1 MVRARNP
8 GVPVHPSTPLPRR
21 SLRWRLVLLLGA
33 VLGIV
38 AAGVALFHL
47 SARQR
52 MRQQVW
58 RNLETIADLKETQ
71 ILRWRIERLD
81 DGRVLSLSNN
91 AARQVAAL
99 LAHPRD
105 AASEASV
112 REWLELMMGDRYV
125 AAAIVD
131 RDLQLR
137 IGIGL
142 EESQL
147 PPRLANN
154 VRRALGTREV
164 MLTPL
169 HQTEWVPTP
178 HLELLVPIFP
188 PRPAGRATVSPE
200 EEPVAVVVL
209 RIDPSQVLLPI
220 VAHWPKASDTGET
233 LLVQVEEGEVV
244 FLNRLRHEPSGPLSH
259 RVSIE
264 VDIPAARA
272 ARGEAGVCASL
283 DYRGEPVLAA
293 LRKIPESP
301 WCLVVKIDEAEAYA
315 PVVLQTWIVAG
326 GIFLLLLVIGGG
338 VAFYWQV
345 RHEHVLQD
353 ALAIERENR
362 RLAEHLALLT
372 RHANDIVLLLDETGR
387 VIEANER
394 ALATYGYSLAELQQ
408 LPPGGLRAEGR
419 EETAEDLERLNS
431 LGGAVFETTHRRRDG
446 TTFPVE
452 ISGRAVDLDGR
463 RMVLGIYRD
472 ITERKRTEGIL
483 RESEARYRSLFENN
497 HAVMLLVD
505 PVAGVI
511 VDGNKAACDFY
522 GWTRA
527 QLQGRK
533 ISDVN
538 TLPPEEIG
546 RALEF
551 AQRQQ
556 RSSFQFV
563 HRLADGSTRDVEL
576 FSGPIVVEGRP
587 LLYSIVHDI
596 SERRRI
602 EQALRV
608 SERRWQFALEG
619 SGDGVWETNLETGE
633 SFYSSRWKAMLG
645 YADDEIGATQEAW
658 WNLVHPEDRPRV
670 RQEME
675 RYLAAREGLYTC
687 EYRMQAKGGSYRWIL
702 ARGSKLED
710 GRRII
715 GTHTDITAR
724 KETAQQVADA
734 LALFQTV
741 FDSSPI
747 GMVICLESGPVVNV
761 NAALAKMS
769 GSTEGELR
777 RLNFRELDSWRRQG
791 MLECAEQALA
801 SGKEVRHEGEVAT
814 AAGNRLFLEMSF
826 VPFRFQ
832 GETRLLA
839 LFRDATQ
846 RRQALLALR
855 ESEQRWQFA
864 LEGAGQGVWDWNV
877 ETGDAFFSAQLAGLF
892 GYSPSEIAG
901 RIEEWEMRVHPDDQA
916 AVRERLAACLA
927 GGMPHL
933 EVEHR
938 VRGKDGNY
946 RWILSRGMV
955 VTSSADGRP
964 SRIIGTF
971 SDLTAQ
977 KEAERERRD
986 LLERLTR
993 IADNIPGVIYQY
1005 RLRPD
1010 GTSHFPYA
1018 SVGLRDIYGLS
1029 PEEVQTDASGV
1040 FAVLHPDDRARVA
1053 SSIEDSARTLTT
1065 WNDTYRVNLPA
1076 GKTIWVRGQSS
1087 PQKLE
1092 DGSILWHGYIHDVTD
1107 RMRAEDDY
1115 EMLFRSMLEGFALHE
1130 MIYDAEGRPVDY
1142 RFLRV
1147 NPAFERMTG
1156 LRAQEVV
1163 GRTAREVMPTL
1174 SQEWID
1180 RYGTVAKTGEPA
1192 FFTNYAEHLGRH
1204 FEVAAFRPEENHFA
1218 CIFTDVTER
1227 HKASERMAL
1236 LDTALQAMPAGI
1248 VITDKDGHIQWAN
1261 HGFTQLTGYGL
1272 DEAVGGKP
1280 NLLKSGRHA
1289 VDFYARLWDTILK
1302 GQVWSGE
1309 LVNRRKDGTEYTER
1323 MVIAPV
1329 SHEKTGIT
1337 HFIAV
1342 KQDITEQKQ
1351 MERQLLRSQRMEGI
1365 GLLAGGI
1372 AHDLNNVLAPILLSA
1387 ELLRATIEQPALR
1400 RSLDVIEAAARRGA
1414 GVVRQVLTFARGID
1428 GERAPLR
1435 LRDVVRE
1442 LVMIIEETFPRDI
1455 EIRRVAGE
1463 RVSLVLGD
1471 TTQLHQ
1477 VLLNLAVNARDAMPN
1492 GGQLTFEVKAVDVP
1506 RGRSSLMGEVKP
1518 GRYVMLS
1525 VRDTGEGMSPEVRDR
1540 LFEPFFTTKPRGKG
1554 TGLGLAT
1561 VLGIVR
1567 SHGGFVEVD
1576 SAVGVGSD
1584 FRVYLP
1590 AIDEEETD
1598 VPALSAP
1605 AALAGEGRT
1614 VLVCDDEAPIRELA
1628 ALMLRQRGFLVLEA
1642 TNGQEALAT
1651 YLQHEG
1657 QIHAVVIDIMMP
1669 LMTGD
1674 RAAAEMLRREPGLP
1688 VLFMS
1693 GLMEQDAV
1701 QAALHNL
1708 SPHKV
1713 SLLRKPFTVSDF
1725 FQTIG
1730 ELLKGR
1736 SV

>member
-1 MVRARNP
+1 M
-8 GVPVHPSTPLPRR
+8 L
-21 SLRWRLVLLLGA
+21 LVA
-33 VLGIV
+33 VLGV
-38 AAGVALFHL
+38 VVAGVAAFHL

-71 ILRWRIERLD
+71 IIRWRIERLD
-81 DGRVLSLSNN
+81 DGRVLALSNN
-91 AARQVAAL
+91 AARQVATL
-99 LAHPRD
+99 LAQPQE
-105 AASEASV
+105 AASAASV
-112 REWLELMMGDRYV
+112 REWLELMMGDRYM

-131 RDLQLR
+131 RDLR
-137 IGIGL
+137 IRIAVGMT
-142 EESQL
+142 ETQPS
-147 PPRLANN
+147 PPLARSIRQ
-154 VRRALGTREV
+154 VMDARKA
-164 MLTPL
+164 MLTDL
-169 HQTEWVPTP
+169 HQSAAVPAS
-178 HLELLVPIFP
+178 HLELLVPIFS
-188 PRPAGRATVSPE
+188 PRPAGRATVSPD
-200 EEPVAVVVL
+200 EEPLAVVVL
-209 RIDPSQVLLPI
+209 RIDPAQVLFPI

-233 LLVQVEEGEVV
+233 LLVQVEDGEVV
-244 FLNRLRHEPSGPLSH
+244 FLNRLRHEPSGPFTH
-259 RVSIE
+259 RVPIGE
-264 VDIPAARA
+264 DIAAARA
-272 ARGEAGVCASL
+272 ARGETGVCAGR

-293 LRKIPESP
+293 LRGIADSP
-301 WCLVVKIDEAEAYA
+301 WRLVVKIDQAEAYA
-315 PVVLQTWIVAG
+315 PVVFQTWIVAG
-326 GIFLLLLVIGGG
+326 GTFLLLLVLGGG
-338 VAFYWQV
+338 VVLYWQA

-362 RLAEHLALLT
+362 RLAERLALLT

-387 VIEANER
+387 IVEANER

-419 EETAEDLERLNS
+419 DETEEDIGRLNS
-431 LGGAVFETTHRRRDG
+431 PAGAVLESTHRRRDG
-446 TTFPVE
+446 STFPVE

-472 ITERKRTEGIL
+472 ISERKRTEGIL

-497 HAVMLLVD
+497 HAVMLLID

-511 VDGNKAACDFY
+511 VDGNRAACAFY

-527 QLQGRK
+527 ELRGRK
-533 ISDVN
+533 VSDVN

-546 RALEF
+546 RAFEF
-551 AQRQQ
+551 AQMQQ

-563 HRLADGSTRDVEL
+563 HRLADGTTRDVEV
-576 FSGPIVVEGRP
+576 FSGPIVLEGRP

-596 SERRRI
+596 SARRRI

-619 SGDGVWETNLETGE
+619 SGDGVWETDLETGE
-633 SFYSSRWKAMLG
+633 SFYSARWKAMLG
-645 YADDEIGATQEAW
+645 YTDDDIGTTQEGW
-658 WNLVHPEDRPRV
+658 WDLVHPDDRSRV
-670 RQEME
+670 RQEMD
-675 RYLAAREGLYTC
+675 RYLATREGLYTC
-687 EYRMQAKGGSYRWIL
+687 EYRMRTKDGSYRWIL
-702 ARGSKLED
+702 ARGSGAED

-724 KETAQQVADA
+724 KETEQQVADA

-747 GMVICLESGPVVNV
+747 GMAILLESGPVVNV
-761 NAALAKMS
+761 NAALAKMA
-769 GSTEGELR
+769 GVTEGELR
-777 RLNFRELDSWRRQG
+777 RLNFRELETWRRQG
-791 MLECAEQALA
+791 MLECAERALA
-801 SGKEVRHEGEVAT
+801 SGREVRHEGEVVT
-814 AAGNRLFLEMSF
+814 AAGGRLFLEMSF

-832 GETRLLA
+832 GETRLLG

-877 ETGDAFFSAQLAGLF
+877 ETGDAFFSAQLAGIF
-892 GYSPSEIAG
+892 GYAPSEIAG
-901 RIEEWEMRVHPDDQA
+901 RIEEWEARIHPDDQA

-955 VTSSADGRP
+955 AASGAGGRP

-977 KEAERERRD
+977 KEAERERRE

-993 IADNIPGVIYQY
+993 IANNIPGVIFQY

-1010 GTSHFPYA
+1010 GSSHFPYA
-1018 SVGLRDIYGLS
+1018 SVGIRDIYGLS
-1029 PEEVQTDASGV
+1029 PEEVQKDASGV

-1053 SSIEDSARTLTT
+1053 SSIAESARTLTA
-1065 WNDTYRVNLPA
+1065 WSDTYRVSLPT

-1130 MIYDAEGRPVDY
+1130 MIYDAEGQPMDY

-1156 LRAQEVV
+1156 LRAQDVV
-1163 GRTAREVMPTL
+1163 GRTAREAMPAM
-1174 SQEWID
+1174 SQEWVE
-1180 RYGTVAKTGEPA
+1180 RYGAVAKSGAPA
-1192 FFTNYAEHLGRH
+1192 FFTSHAEHLGRH
-1204 FEVAAFRPEENHFA
+1204 FEVTAFRPEENHFA

-1227 HKASERMAL
+1227 HKTSERMAL

-1248 VITDKDGHIQWAN
+1248 VITDKDGRIQWAN
-1261 HGFTQLTGYGL
+1261 RGFTQLTGYGL
-1272 DEAVGGKP
+1272 DEALGGKP
-1280 NLLKSGRHA
+1280 SLLKSGRHA
-1289 VDFYARLWDTILK
+1289 AEFYTRLWDTILK
-1302 GQVWSGE
+1302 GEVWSGE

-1351 MERQLLRSQRMEGI
+1351 MERQLLRAQRMEGI

-1387 ELLRATIEQPALR
+1387 ELLRATIEKPALH

-1428 GERAPLR
+1428 GERTPLR

-1442 LVMIIEETFPRDI
+1442 LVLIIEETFPRDI
-1455 EIRRVAGE
+1455 EIRRVTGE

-1506 RGRSSLMGEVKP
+1506 PGRSSLMGEVKP
-1518 GRYVMLS
+1518 GRYVLLS

-1576 SAVGVGSD
+1576 STVGVGSD
-1584 FRVYLP
+1584 FRIYLP
-1590 AIDEEETD
+1590 AIDEEEAD
-1598 VPALSAP
+1598 APALSAP
-1605 AALAGEGRT
+1605 AALTGDGRT

-1628 ALMLRQRGFLVLEA
+1628 ALMLRQRGFEVFEA
-1642 TNGQEALAT
+1642 SNGQEALTT
-1651 YLQHEG
+1651 YLKHEG
-1657 QIHAVVIDIMMP
+1657 RIHAVVIDIMMP

-1674 RAAAEMLRREPGLP
+1674 RAAAEMLRHEPGLP

-1693 GLMEQDAV
+1693 GLMDQDAV

-1730 ELLKGR
+1730 ELLKSR
-1736 SV
+1736 TA